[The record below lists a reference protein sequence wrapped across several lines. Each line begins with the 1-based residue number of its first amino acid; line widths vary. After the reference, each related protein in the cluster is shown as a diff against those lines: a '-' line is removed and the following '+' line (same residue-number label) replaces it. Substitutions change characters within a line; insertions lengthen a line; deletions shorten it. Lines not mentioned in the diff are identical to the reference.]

1 MIVSSA
7 NGVIEEA
14 LLMVTKTAN
23 FLDLTQG
30 RVVQPNVL
38 IAL

>member
-7 NGVIEEA
+7 SGVIEEA
-14 LLMVTKTAN
+14 LLTVTKTAHY
-23 FLDLTQG
+23 LDPTLG